1 MRRKKEKGLR
11 LFNIITWCMIC
22 LMIYYIG
29 AKLTSLVI
37 TGDTRQVI
45 IIETRQYLLKKVKTI
60 VCNEILTS
68 DEYLTEDRLIQLTK
82 LQHNRKKITKEEEEI
97 DKFVVSL
104 GNYGESIEDRFKEI
118 KNNINN
124 KINTNV
130 SANENNNNDNN
141 YKNDSNDYNNNI
153 KYKTNIDIENAK
165 EKLLAY
171 KENGNKAN
179 IAIIN
184 KIKKTNDVNY
194 MLNKLYIIDGKTSI
208 DKKQFQPKKLLNINN
223 KIKKDKTKPQILI
236 YHTHSTE
243 AYADSRKGVREDT
256 VVGVGDYLSEI
267 LVRDYGYNVIHVS
280 TPFDISN
287 GKWNRN
293 AYDAAYPKI
302 KNIIDKN
309 PSIEIV
315 IDLHRDSGKKKE
327 ITTINGVK
335 VAKVM
340 FFNGVSRSVV
350 GSRSELSNPNL
361 VNNLSFSLAMKL
373 QSMSMY
379 KDFTKKIYIKGYR
392 YNMHLAKKYTLIEV
406 GNNKNTVAEAK
417 NAMALYAKILDRVLD

>member
-22 LMIYYIG
+22 IMVYYIG
-29 AKLTSLVI
+29 AKLASLVI
-37 TGDTRQVI
+37 IGETRQI
-45 IIETRQYLLKKVKTI
+45 LITETRQYLMKKVKTI

-68 DEYLTEDRLIQLTK
+68 DEYLTEDRLIQLVK
-82 LQHNRKKITKEEEEI
+82 LEHNRRNISKDEEEME
-97 DKFVVSL
+97 KFVVSL
-104 GNYGESIEDRFKEI
+104 GNYRESIEDKFKEI
-118 KNNINN
+118 KNSANS
-124 KINTNV
+124 KINTDV
-130 SANENNNNDNN
+130 SANKNENNNN
-141 YKNDSNDYNNNI
+141 YNNN
-153 KYKTNIDIENAK
+153 NIDIENAK

-171 KENGNKAN
+171 KENSNKEN
-179 IAIIN
+179 TVIIN
-184 KIKKTNDVNY
+184 KIKKTNDVKY
-194 MLNKLYIIDGKTSI
+194 MLNKFYIIDGKTSI

-243 AYADSRKGVREDT
+243 TYADSRKGVREDT

-267 LVRDYGYNVIHVS
+267 LVRDYGYNVIHNS

-309 PSIEIV
+309 PSIEVV

-327 ITTINGVK
+327 VATINGVK

-361 VNNLSFSLAMKL
+361 INNLSFSLAMKL

-379 KDFTKKIYIKGYR
+379 KNFTKKIYIKGYR

-406 GNNKNTVAEAK
+406 GNNKNTVSEAK
-417 NAMALYAKILDRVLD
+417 NAMILYAKILDGVLN